1 MKENYLTYIIMHL
14 SDEYQDSPV
23 LNGFTHLADS
33 TDPLHILMSLTN
45 LITAV
50 TLVLCTLKLGSL
62 DKNDTI
68 SQLPLV
74 ITLSISLAML
84 VGLIIEYLLKGD
96 KELVRGIRSKIKYFQ
111 VIIFFWMWSLW
122 GLNRMNYFDLS
133 EWSFMI
139 LISVTLL
146 TTFIILEVYH
156 RIKLGRIEINQSS
169 LLNRVKSSS
178 KKIPT
183 ILTGAEIEEIRLI
196 STQINNQ
203 LLTFMGCITVGLIAA
218 LLINIVNLDSGLITS
233 FTTSIISVD
242 VALLFSNIVAS
253 NKKPIIE
260 KLN

>member
-23 LNGFTHLADS
+23 LSGFTHLADS

-84 VGLIIEYLLKGD
+84 VGLIIEYLLKEN

-183 ILTGAEIEEIRLI
+183 ILTGAEIEEIRLT

-203 LLTFMGCITVGLIAA
+203 LLTFMGYITVGLIAA

>member
-1 MKENYLTYIIMHL
+1 MHL

-23 LNGFTHLADS
+23 MSGFTHLADS

-183 ILTGAEIEEIRLI
+183 ILTGAEIEEIRLT

-203 LLTFMGCITVGLIAA
+203 LLTFMGYITVGLIAA

>member
-1 MKENYLTYIIMHL
+1 M
-14 SDEYQDSPV
+14 S
-23 LNGFTHLADS
+23 GFTHLADS

-84 VGLIIEYLLKGD
+84 VGLIIEYLLKED
-96 KELVRGIRSKIKYFQ
+96 KELVRGIRSKIKYVQ

-122 GLNRMNYFDLS
+122 GLNRMSYFDLS

-139 LISVTLL
+139 HISVTLL
-146 TTFIILEVYH
+146 TTFIILGVYH

>member
-183 ILTGAEIEEIRLI
+183 ILTGAEIEEIRLT

-203 LLTFMGCITVGLIAA
+203 LLTFMGYITVGLIAA

>member
-23 LNGFTHLADS
+23 LNGFTHLADI

-84 VGLIIEYLLKGD
+84 VGLIIEYLLKED

-203 LLTFMGCITVGLIAA
+203 LLTFMGYITVGLIAA

>member
-1 MKENYLTYIIMHL
+1 MHL
-14 SDEYQDSPV
+14 DDEYQESPV
-23 LNGFTHLADS
+23 LSGFTHLADS

-45 LITAV
+45 LITAA

-62 DKNDTI
+62 DQNDTI

-74 ITLSISLAML
+74 ITLSITLAML
-84 VGLIIEYLLKGD
+84 VGLIIEYLVKGN
-96 KELVRGIRSKIKYFQ
+96 KELVREIRSKIKYFQ

-122 GLNRMNYFDLS
+122 GLNRMSYFDLS

-146 TTFIILEVYH
+146 TTFFILGVYH
-156 RIKLGRIEINQSS
+156 RIKLGRIEINGTS
-169 LLNRVKSSS
+169 LLNRVKSSL

-183 ILTGAEIEEIRLI
+183 ILTGAEIEEIRRN

-203 LLTFMGCITVGLIAA
+203 LLTLVGSITVGFIAA

-242 VALLFSNIVAS
+242 IALLFSKIVAS
-253 NKKPIIE
+253 HENR
-260 KLN
+260 

>member
-1 MKENYLTYIIMHL
+1 MHL

-84 VGLIIEYLLKGD
+84 VGLIIEYLLKED
-96 KELVRGIRSKIKYFQ
+96 KELVRGIRSKIKYVQ

-122 GLNRMNYFDLS
+122 GLNRMSYFDLS

-146 TTFIILEVYH
+146 TTFFILGVYH

-183 ILTGAEIEEIRLI
+183 ILTGAEIEEIRLT

-203 LLTFMGCITVGLIAA
+203 LLTFMGYITVGLIAA

>member
-1 MKENYLTYIIMHL
+1 MHL
-14 SDEYQDSPV
+14 SDEHQDSPV
-23 LNGFTHLADS
+23 LNGFTHLADI

-84 VGLIIEYLLKGD
+84 VGLIIEYLLKED
-96 KELVRGIRSKIKYFQ
+96 KELVRGIRSKIKYVQ

-122 GLNRMNYFDLS
+122 GLNRMSYFDLS

-139 LISVTLL
+139 HISVTLL
-146 TTFIILEVYH
+146 TTFIILGVYH

-253 NKKPIIE
+253 NKKSIIE

>member
-1 MKENYLTYIIMHL
+1 
-14 SDEYQDSPV
+14 
-23 LNGFTHLADS
+23 
-33 TDPLHILMSLTN
+33 
-45 LITAV
+45 
-50 TLVLCTLKLGSL
+50 
-62 DKNDTI
+62 
-68 SQLPLV
+68 
-74 ITLSISLAML
+74 
-84 VGLIIEYLLKGD
+84 
-96 KELVRGIRSKIKYFQ
+96 
-111 VIIFFWMWSLW
+111 
-122 GLNRMNYFDLS
+122 MNYFDLS

-183 ILTGAEIEEIRLI
+183 ILTGTEIEEIRLI

>member
-1 MKENYLTYIIMHL
+1 MHL
-14 SDEYQDSPV
+14 DDEYQESPV
-23 LNGFTHLADS
+23 LSGFTHLADS

-45 LITAV
+45 LITAA

-62 DKNDTI
+62 DQNDTI

-74 ITLSISLAML
+74 ITLSITLAML
-84 VGLIIEYLLKGD
+84 VGLIIEYLVKGN
-96 KELVRGIRSKIKYFQ
+96 KELVREIRSKIKYFQ

-122 GLNRMNYFDLS
+122 GLNQMSYFDLS

-146 TTFIILEVYH
+146 TTFFILGVYH
-156 RIKLGRIEINQSS
+156 RIKLGRIEINGTS
-169 LLNRVKSSS
+169 LLNRVKSSL
-178 KKIPT
+178 KKIP
-183 ILTGAEIEEIRLI
+183 IVLIGAEIEEIRLT

-203 LLTFMGCITVGLIAA
+203 LLTLAGSITVGFIAA

-242 VALLFSNIVAS
+242 IALLFSKIVAS
-253 NKKPIIE
+253 HENR
-260 KLN
+260 